1 MQKLDLSRTSAI
13 FKEPKSTSNIQTN
26 IMSDSD
32 IEMYEEMIDNPTK
45 HQIKAIRHARER
57 ACIDAMKSST
67 SKNPHN
73 KGSNLAGLW
82 NYVYEEYYQIQ

>member
-1 MQKLDLSRTSAI
+1 
-13 FKEPKSTSNIQTN
+13 
-26 IMSDSD
+26 MSESD
-32 IEMYEEMIDNPTK
+32 KKMFEEMIEDPTK
-45 HQIKAIRHARER
+45 HQLKAILHARER

-82 NYVYEEYYQIQ
+82 NYVYKQYYQFQ